1 MQVYLIAGRMFSGK
15 STVAKELWTTLF
27 CQNDSLTFTSIKI
40 CRFAEGVKQVARDG
54 FGWDG
59 VKDEKGRRL
68 LQVVGTECGRDYNK
82 NIWAEKAY
90 TDNKGD
96 ILIFD
101 DWRFPNEYEV
111 WLDKPEVE
119 EIFKIRVFRER
130 EEVNGHASEISL
142 PDGGSSYY
150 DYMFD
155 NNIDIAEI
163 PKKVDEMI
171 FKLNRS

>member
-1 MQVYLIAGRMFSGK
+1 MHVYLLAGRMFSGK
-15 STVAKELWTTLF
+15 STVAKQLQIELWRT
-27 CQNDSLTFTSIKI
+27 NPFTEISI
-40 CRFAEGVKQVARDG
+40 CRFAAGVKQVAYDS

-68 LQVVGTECGRDYNK
+68 LQVIGTECGRDYNN
-82 NIWAEKAY
+82 NIWADKAY

-96 ILIFD
+96 VLIFD

-119 EIFKIRVFRER
+119 KVYKIRVFSER
-130 EEVNGHASEISL
+130 EEVSGHASEISL
-142 PDGGSSYY
+142 PDGISPYY
-150 DYMFD
+150 DYIFD
-155 NNIDIAEI
+155 NNINLMKLTYA
-163 PKKVDEMI
+163 VYEMI